1 MPHRIVNLGISSEQD
16 MVAVR
21 QRSREISGGL
31 GFGAQDQVRIA
42 TAVSELARTA
52 FAYASGGNVAFSL
65 DHLGSDASLQISIKT
80 PGGDT
85 RSASNSLGN
94 GAVAALQQALVSA
107 RRLMDECTME
117 EDSDRMR
124 ILMLRKALPDAGA
137 VTAAMLAKV
146 AARIAANPV
155 SSSFNEVTLQNK
167 ELLDTLAELRTKQDD
182 LLTLTEELEKTN
194 RGVVA
199 LYAEIEEKAERLREA
214 DVHKDEFLATLAHE
228 LRNPLAPI
236 RNAVEVMRRVDPANI
251 ASHARAQQIISRQ
264 VDHLARLVDDLL
276 DVARISK
283 GKITLRQV
291 VADVQGF
298 IHTAVETIQPFID
311 QRRHQ
316 LSVVIPEEVL
326 QVSGDP
332 VRLAQIVGNLLN
344 NAAKYTLSGGTILLK
359 AEQRA
364 DGRLRITVKDN
375 GIGLS
380 PERIRTVFGMFAQG
394 EAAPDRAQDGLGIG
408 LSLVRQL
415 VALHGGEVWV
425 ESEGPGYGS
434 SFILELPL
442 LGTRA
447 GDMPIASQ
455 AVEAMLKAAEPA
467 LSEKP
472 EVPPAPAAGGELLRI
487 LLVDDNVDL
496 VMMTAVLLQAAGHAT
511 FVAHDAGEAMVQAK
525 QHVPEL
531 ILLDIGLPGTDGYQ
545 IARMLRQQPDLRNA
559 TLVAMTGY
567 GTDED
572 RRKAF
577 EAGFDHHLV
586 KPVEIQ
592 ALLAIVAA
600 TVPRHALSSGG

>member
-1 MPHRIVNLGISSEQD
+1 MIYRIVNLGISSEQD

-21 QRSREISGGL
+21 QRAREISSGL

-52 FAYASGGNVAFSL
+52 FSYASGGTVAFSL
-65 DHLGSDASLQISIKT
+65 DHLGSGASLQIGIKT
-80 PGGDT
+80 TGGDRRT
-85 RSASNSLGN
+85 ASDARGS
-94 GAVAALQQALVSA
+94 GAAEALEQALVSA

-117 EDSDRMR
+117 ENSDRAR
-124 ILMLRKALPDAGA
+124 ILMLRKALPDASA
-137 VTAAMLAKV
+137 ITAAMLATV
-146 AARIAANPV
+146 TDQIAANPV
-155 SSSFNEVTLQNK
+155 SSSFNEVTMQNR

-182 LLTLTEELEKTN
+182 LLALTEELEKTN

-199 LYAEIEEKAERLREA
+199 LYAEIEEKAERLRQA

-283 GKITLRQV
+283 GKITLQQV

-298 IHTAVETIQPFID
+298 IHTAVETIQPFIE
-311 QRRHQ
+311 QRRHT
-316 LSVVIPEEVL
+316 LTVAVPDEAL

-332 VRLAQIVGNLLN
+332 VRLAQIVGNLLK

-359 AEQRA
+359 AERRP
-364 DGRLRITVKDN
+364 DGLLRITVQDN

-380 PERIRTVFGMFAQG
+380 PERMRTVFGMFAQG
-394 EAAPDRAQDGLGIG
+394 DAAPDRAQDGLGIG

-425 ESEGPGYGS
+425 ESEGAGHGC
-434 SFILELPL
+434 SFIFELPL
-442 LGTRA
+442 LGSAEVSAVALDRPA
-447 GDMPIASQ
+447 ASID
-455 AVEAMLKAAEPA
+455 A
-467 LSEKP
+467 LSRAAID
-472 EVPPAPAAGGELLRI
+472 VPPDASADAESLKI

-496 VMMTAVLLQAAGHAT
+496 VMMTSILLQSAGHAT
-511 FVAHDAGEAMVQAK
+511 FVAHDAAAAITQAK
-525 QHVPEL
+525 QHAPDV

-545 IARMLRQQPDLRNA
+545 IARMLRQQPDLRTA
-559 TLVAMTGY
+559 TLVAITGY

-586 KPVEIQ
+586 KPVEIP

-600 TVPRHALSSGG
+600 AMPRNAVSSGGR

>member
-85 RSASNSLGN
+85 RSASNSRGN

-117 EDSDRMR
+117 EDSDRTR
-124 ILMLRKALPDAGA
+124 ILMLRKALPDASA
-137 VTAAMLAKV
+137 VTAAMLSKV

-182 LLTLTEELEKTN
+182 LLALTEELEKTN

-316 LSVVIPEEVL
+316 LSVVIPDEVL

-364 DGRLRITVKDN
+364 DRRLRITVKDN

-415 VALHGGEVWV
+415 VTLHGGEVWV
-425 ESEGPGYGS
+425 ESEGPGHGS

-442 LGTRA
+442 LEA
-447 GDMPIASQ
+447 GVAELPALTELVADMPKPADVAPS
-455 AVEAMLKAAEPA
+455 VVLKTSPA
-467 LSEKP
+467 H
-472 EVPPAPAAGGELLRI
+472 AAGGELLRI

-496 VMMTAVLLQAAGHAT
+496 VMMTAVLLQTAGHET
-511 FVAHDAGEAMVQAK
+511 FVAHDAGQAMAQAR
-525 QHVPEL
+525 QHAPEL

-545 IARMLRQQPDLRNA
+545 VARMLRQQPDLRNA
-559 TLVAMTGY
+559 TLVAITGY

-586 KPVEIQ
+586 KPVEVQ

-600 TVPRHALSSGG
+600 TVPRHAVSSGG